1 MKSTYRKLFNLHSW
15 FGLITGIFL
24 LVLGITGSIL
34 VYRIELNQWLYDPL
48 MESSVTSHGVTL
60 DSLYHALALRY
71 DHLRGIA
78 LISNPEEK
86 NHVYEFR
93 VYTSDYKLHTIDLMG
108 VIVDPHTGKILREG
122 YYRDFQKFPVNWIFS
137 FHYSLMLGNPGMFV
151 TAIFGLT
158 MLLSLVTGAVIYRK
172 YIWKVLTFR
181 VAIKRKNWR
190 IFSSDLHRVVGV
202 WALVLNAIIFFTGF
216 WLNRFMFEP
225 AGWKIKPAV
234 EKRILFRG
242 SVESCIKSAK
252 ELLPGLRPDYIF
264 LPVKDGDELA
274 IYGQK
279 TGDTGF
285 GTNTIHFRNNGTLS
299 SMEEPASM
307 MNFGSWFD
315 GAHYALHVGNYGG
328 TPVRVLYILVGLT
341 PGLLTITG
349 FVLRWRRRPK
359 RL

>member
-1 MKSTYRKLFNLHSW
+1 MHSW

-48 MESSVTSHGVTL
+48 LEPNVTSAGVTL
-60 DSLYHALALRY
+60 DSIYHNLARRY

-78 LISNPEEK
+78 LISNPDEK

-93 VYTSDYKLHTIDLMG
+93 VYTSDDKLYTIDLLG
-108 VIVDPHTGKILREG
+108 VIVDPRTGKILKEG

-137 FHYSLMLGNPGMFV
+137 FHYSFMLGNPGMFV

-158 MLLSLVTGAVIYRK
+158 MLLSLITGAMVYRK
-172 YIWKVLTFR
+172 FIWKALTLR
-181 VAIKRKNWR
+181 VPIKRKNWR

-202 WALVLNAIIFFTGF
+202 WALVLNILIFFTGF

-225 AGWKIKPAV
+225 AGWKIKPTVV
-234 EKRILFRG
+234 EKVLFQG
-242 SVESCIKSAK
+242 SVDTSIRTAEAI
-252 ELLPGLRPDYIF
+252 LPGLRPDYIY
-264 LPVKDGDELA
+264 LPVKPGDELT
-274 IYGQK
+274 IYGK
-279 TGDTGF
+279 TGDSGL
-285 GTNTIHFRNNGTLS
+285 GTNAIHFASNGTLS
-299 SMEEPASM
+299 SVHRPAAM
-307 MNFGSWFD
+307 RNFASWFD

-328 TPVRVLYILVGLT
+328 TLVRVVYILVGLT
-341 PGLLTITG
+341 PGLLSITG
-349 FVLRWRRRPK
+349 FMLWWRRRAK